1 MHYSEAGDS
10 EEERETPE
18 DPGIYCS
25 ILLTDPAVSV
35 KTCAACKLFHSIV
48 RGGITLSE
56 PATLRVCL
64 RKERDQLEVEDVGKV
79 EKERERAETANETP
93 GLEGKGGVVVL
104 ADHGMHLYLELWIT
118 L

>member
-1 MHYSEAGDS
+1 MRYMHYSETGDL
-10 EEERETPE
+10 EQERETPD

-35 KTCAACKLFHSIV
+35 KACAGCMLLHNIV
-48 RGGITLSE
+48 HGGITLSG

-93 GLEGKGGVVVL
+93 GLDGKGRVVIL
-104 ADHGMHLYLELWIT
+104 ADHGMHL
-118 L
+118 